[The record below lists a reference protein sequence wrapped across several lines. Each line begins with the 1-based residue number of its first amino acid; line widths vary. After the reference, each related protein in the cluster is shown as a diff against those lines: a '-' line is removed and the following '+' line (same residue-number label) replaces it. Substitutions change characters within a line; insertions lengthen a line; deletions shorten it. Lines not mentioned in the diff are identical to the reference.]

1 MIFVCLMFLFS
12 GAAQTGS
19 PASKSAQNSVPSPPD
34 ELSRRLQSAIEARNS
49 GDPDLIA
56 KATQRV
62 IALALAEMAR
72 LRLDQKAYREASS
85 LCEESLEFED
95 TAETRVEVA
104 IASLYDKNFSEAVK
118 QASKA
123 AEMDPQ
129 STLAWTIE
137 GEAFLRNEDYRD
149 AATAFNRALDI
160 KQDAESLYGLGTAH
174 LGMDDKKN
182 AEASFTQFLAI
193 VGDFGWSRV
202 LVGRAYQGQA
212 LAEEAQQQ
220 YRKALLLDPSTPNA
234 HYLWAISLMQA
245 NGWSPDAEV
254 YSHFRAELKINPRH
268 FEANYMLG
276 SLASTSRSYNESDKY
291 LHLASEVKPLEPET
305 WVLLGLNA
313 QSRKANRAAEAYF
326 RRAIDLTRNVNTA
339 DHLEVRKAYIGLG
352 RLLMASGKTREGEEF
367 LKKARE
373 LQVQALVENQRKFA
387 ARKEPGEKS
396 VAAAVRPYIP
406 QSDSDRGPSLSPP
419 STGGSITKEA
429 RPATAQAVTRPPS
442 DVKGKTEKHL
452 DVVLGS
458 SLSDLATAEALQEK
472 YDLAWKH
479 YHEADGWDPHIP
491 GLQRNLGLAAY
502 FANQPAEAI
511 RLLSKVVAESP
522 GDAHARAVLGL
533 AYCTTQDFP
542 KAARTIAPIADEAI
556 EDPQLGLAWAKS
568 LAETGDKAKATHQLK
583 TIEKASQSPSVK
595 TLIQIGQ
602 LWQELGESERA
613 AQSFRRALLIDPEN
627 DDAKCGLHL
636 AKCP

>member
-1 MIFVCLMFLFS
+1 
-12 GAAQTGS
+12 
-19 PASKSAQNSVPSPPD
+19 
-34 ELSRRLQSAIEARNS
+34 
-49 GDPDLIA
+49 
-56 KATQRV
+56 
-62 IALALAEMAR
+62 
-72 LRLDQKAYREASS
+72 
-85 LCEESLEFED
+85 
-95 TAETRVEVA
+95 
-104 IASLYDKNFSEAVK
+104 
-118 QASKA
+118 
-123 AEMDPQ
+123 
-129 STLAWTIE
+129 
-137 GEAFLRNEDYRD
+137 
-149 AATAFNRALDI
+149 
-160 KQDAESLYGLGTAH
+160 
-174 LGMDDKKN
+174 
-182 AEASFTQFLAI
+182 
-193 VGDFGWSRV
+193 
-202 LVGRAYQGQA
+202 
-212 LAEEAQQQ
+212 
-220 YRKALLLDPSTPNA
+220 
-234 HYLWAISLMQA
+234 
-245 NGWSPDAEV
+245 
-254 YSHFRAELKINPRH
+254 
-268 FEANYMLG
+268 
-276 SLASTSRSYNESDKY
+276 
-291 LHLASEVKPLEPET
+291 
-305 WVLLGLNA
+305 
-313 QSRKANRAAEAYF
+313 
-326 RRAIDLTRNVNTA
+326 
-339 DHLEVRKAYIGLG
+339 
-352 RLLMASGKTREGEEF
+352 
-367 LKKARE
+367 
-373 LQVQALVENQRKFA
+373 
-387 ARKEPGEKS
+387 
-396 VAAAVRPYIP
+396 
-406 QSDSDRGPSLSPP
+406 
-419 STGGSITKEA
+419 
-429 RPATAQAVTRPPS
+429 
-442 DVKGKTEKHL
+442 L